1 MQNEVGIA
9 TYYILPPQRLPVEF
23 KEMIASIQEYTGKSK
38 VTLIKEYIL
47 ETYKKIPKNKK

>member
-9 TYYILPPQRLPVEF
+9 TYYIFPPQRLPVEY